1 MPLSTEAKGVLVRA
15 TGTHLGDLVAVVVPV
30 VAELVLV
37 VDIQVVEELGQ
48 LTEDTLEGEALTIPE
63 IIRMA
68 RQDLMRGRVML

>member
-1 MPLSTEAKGVLVRA
+1 MLVHA

-30 VAELVLV
+30 VAGLELV

-48 LTEDTLEGEALTIPE
+48 MTEDTLEGEALTIPE

-68 RQDLMRGRVML
+68 RQDLMRDRVML